1 MGFGKLNTPACE
13 QAFNWI
19 NRFKN
24 VKGMNE
30 ARFAHFFLCMIDL
43 HNFKIEGRLD
53 VVNPFLSIREKH
65 IQEKGEAM
73 EKYKNLFSPVVS
85 PQVPVHDSL
94 VELNATMSNL
104 SLGTKQT
111 FILNDLHEC
120 EICKTPY
127 EKKGR
132 LKNHLV
138 EKHGVEESSVFFW
151 CEACAQ
157 EIPDQKKFTRHMKS
171 HM

>member
-30 ARFAHFFLCMIDL
+30 ARFAHFFLYMIDL

-127 EKKGR
+127 EKKVD
-132 LKNHLV
+132 LKII
-138 EKHGVEESSVFFW
+138 W
-151 CEACAQ
+151 
-157 EIPDQKKFTRHMKS
+157 
-171 HM
+171 

>member
-1 MGFGKLNTPACE
+1 MTLLDIFC
-13 QAFNWI
+13 
-19 NRFKN
+19 
-24 VKGMNE
+24 
-30 ARFAHFFLCMIDL
+30 
-43 HNFKIEGRLD
+43 RLD